1 MDTRRSASCFLPNV
15 YITLKNMRRIVVVQ
29 DIYRIVS
36 VLCGVDVSVGEHIE
50 SGNAFARGGLITPS
64 DNGRDEEQEKVPR

>member
-1 MDTRRSASCFLPNV
+1 
-15 YITLKNMRRIVVVQ
+15 MRRIVVVQ